1 MLDLTVNRGRTRI
14 QIQVLFP
21 LLHTKPYKVWT
32 HKGVQTEGQSILPM
46 GRMQKIVGR
55 FSQELVF
62 ALRNEVGVC
71 WEKRQSML
79 EKVHLKCPDV

>member
-1 MLDLTVNRGRTRI
+1 MISLSIGDGLGFESRCSFLCSTQNLTNSG
-14 QIQVLFP
+14 
-21 LLHTKPYKVWT
+21 HTNS
-32 HKGVQTEGQSILPM
+32 VQTEGQSILPV

-62 ALRNEVGVC
+62 VLRNEVGVC

-79 EKVHLKCPDV
+79 EKVRLKCPDV